1 MKPKA
6 YIFAGLAIVCGLG
19 ASYMTSR
26 LLAERNTDDPEKVE
40 ILVAKRNLSFGE
52 RIVKPEEMFELK
64 AVTKENEPPD
74 AIKDFEAV
82 KGKMMRSMRNKGDH
96 ITLANL
102 YDKDLL
108 DIPEGHVAVGL
119 PVSLATTAAGL
130 ASLPGSR
137 VNLILTAK
145 GADARSASSRVL
157 LQNVLVLAADGRT
170 NREGEIIAPAQVV
183 TFALTQKD
191 ALKVSLAKEL
201 GILSLTLRKLNDP
214 TFGQGDVV
222 TGPELFEDRKP
233 EEKALAQASPAPQ
246 PTPQVAPPVVVETKP
261 DPKQPKAKTEEP
273 KDIRSIL
280 IGNGSNQSQ
289 HYYEVLPN
297 GQIRNVAPD
306 NAPPATA
313 NPTGKGPR
321 EI

>member
-26 LLAERNTDDPEKVE
+26 LLAERSADDPEKVE

-64 AVTKENEPPD
+64 AVPKENEPPD
-74 AIKDFEAV
+74 ALKDFDAV
-82 KGKMMRSMRNKGDH
+82 KGKIMRSMRNKGDH
-96 ITLANL
+96 ITAANL

-119 PVSLATTAAGL
+119 PVSLATTAHGL

-145 GADARSASSRVL
+145 GSDVRSASSRVL

-183 TFALTQKD
+183 TFAVNQKD

-201 GILSLTLRKLNDP
+201 GILSLSLRKLNDHSG
-214 TFGQGDVV
+214 GQGDVV
-222 TGPELFEDRKP
+222 TGPEIFEDKKP
-233 EEKALAQASPAPQ
+233 EERLAQAAQAPQ
-246 PTPQVAPPVVVETKP
+246 PTPQVTPPAATDTKP
-261 DPKQPKAKTEEP
+261 ETRDPEP
-273 KDIRSIL
+273 TKEIHSTL
-280 IGNGSNQSQ
+280 IGNGSTQYF
-289 HYYEVLPN
+289 HRVEVLPN
-297 GQIRNVAPD
+297 GETREVPGNAAPAG
-306 NAPPATA
+306 NSS
-313 NPTGKGPR
+313 GKR
-321 EI
+321 EY